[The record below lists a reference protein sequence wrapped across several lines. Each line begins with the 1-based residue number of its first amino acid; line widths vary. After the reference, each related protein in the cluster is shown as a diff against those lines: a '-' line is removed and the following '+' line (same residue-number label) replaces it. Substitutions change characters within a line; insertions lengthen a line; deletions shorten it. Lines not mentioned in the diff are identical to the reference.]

1 MRITND
7 GHHRYAWMLY
17 DVRQLSAEALKALS
31 GNDSCVS
38 IASLWEMSIKQTLG
52 KITLPHTIPQIA
64 EKCEQMG
71 VDILST
77 TPVHCQRI
85 QTLPL
90 YHHDPFD
97 RIIMAQSLVEHRPLV
112 TRDAKIWNS
121 YSEIEKIW

>member
-1 MRITND
+1 
-7 GHHRYAWMLY
+7 MLY

-52 KITLPHTIPQIA
+52 KITLP
-64 EKCEQMG
+64 
-71 VDILST
+71 
-77 TPVHCQRI
+77 
-85 QTLPL
+85 L

-112 TRDAKIWNS
+112 TRDAKIWNG